1 MRIEGKVEPAYKLIP
16 HATVEK
22 KGGEAEGGREV
33 ERFNEWRCKKCW
45 QKLLL
50 AENYKMA
57 KGHETQERREEQ
69 E

>member
-22 KGGEAEGGREV
+22 KEGVAEGGERK
-33 ERFNEWRCKKCW
+33 RFNEWRCKKCW

-57 KGHETQERREEQ
+57 KGHETQERRVEQ